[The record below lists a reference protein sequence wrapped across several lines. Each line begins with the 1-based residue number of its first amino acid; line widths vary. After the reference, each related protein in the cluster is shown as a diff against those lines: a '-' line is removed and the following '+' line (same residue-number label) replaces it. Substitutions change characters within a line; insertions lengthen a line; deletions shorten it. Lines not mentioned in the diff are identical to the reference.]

1 MVRTTFYGM
10 ALAAIASAVH
20 GMEIDMTNV
29 VSSEEYRSG
38 AVHHKSMSMKIAQ
51 WDAEIAAGLMNST
64 QYPELGYTKCVDGIA
79 AAIPGDANNTFQCN
93 NIDLYHFLSHA
104 QLGSTQGQGYS
115 SWGWTHKRSGREFVA
130 IGQFDGTAF
139 VEITRKGKM
148 VYLGRL
154 PQYDPIGSRWREI
167 RTLGDYIVIGSEAI
181 VHGVQ
186 IFDMKKL
193 LRLDPSNPKT
203 FSQSDLTGWF
213 GELPV
218 GRTHN
223 IVVNEELNYAIA
235 AGSVRGNSTTRTR
248 ENLPCGGGLIFIN
261 MTDPT
266 KPTTPGCAA
275 ADGYVH
281 DAECLVYRGPDKRY
295 QGRDICYGYNEDTMT
310 IYDVTNKIGNTTKI
324 ISRTSYVGARYIHQG
339 AVLDRQNQEFIVL
352 DDELDERDATEG
364 PATNKLP
371 TTYILD
377 IRDLEK
383 PKVTGFY
390 QGKTRSIDHN
400 QYVIDG
406 YNYQSNYGA
415 GLRVLDVR
423 SVPSDPTGAGICEAG
438 FFDIYPE
445 DDALE
450 GGGQVA
456 FLGTWSSYAYFK
468 SGYIYINTIERG
480 SFVVK
485 MTGKNCPG
493 RPRCEDNVVLLRI
506 LRGKG
511 EKGRE
516 FCRRWSGRGER
527 EGNEGEEELREYAD
541 AVGAPV
547 RGLGSRVRRACACLL
562 EG

>member
-1 MVRTTFYGM
+1 MVRTTFYVA
-10 ALAAIASAVH
+10 ALAAVASKAF

-29 VSSEEYRSG
+29 ASSEEYLSG
-38 AVHHKSMSMKIAQ
+38 AVHAKGMKMKMEQ

-64 QYPELGYTKCVDGIA
+64 QYPELGYTKCVDGLA

-104 QLGSTQGQGYS
+104 QLGSTQGQGSS

-139 VEITRKGKM
+139 VEIKRGRM
-148 VYLGRL
+148 VYIGRL

-193 LRLDPSNPKT
+193 LNLSPKNPKT

-223 IVVNEELNYAIA
+223 VVVNEELGYAIA
-235 AGSVRGNSTTRTR
+235 AGSVSGNSTVRTR
-248 ENLPCGGGLIFIN
+248 ENLPCRGGLIFIN

-295 QGRDICYGYNEDTMT
+295 EGRDICYGYNEDTMT
-310 IYDVTNKIGNTTKI
+310 IYDVTNKVGNQTTI

-339 AVLDRQNQEFIVL
+339 AVLDRNNQEYIVL
-352 DDELDERDATEG
+352 DDELDERDGTEG

-377 IRDLEK
+377 IRNLEQ

-390 QGKTRSIDHN
+390 QGQTRSIDHN

-406 YNYQSNYGA
+406 FNYQSNYGA

-423 SVPSDPTGAGICEAG
+423 SIPRDPTGAGICEAG

-445 DDALE
+445 DDAEE
-450 GGGQVA
+450 GGGRVA

-480 SFVVK
+480 SFLVK
-485 MTGKNCPG
+485 MTAKNCPG
-493 RPRCEDNVVLLRI
+493 QPVCKNDRLLKFMSDKRR
-506 LRGKG
+506 LQKS
-511 EKGRE
+511 RE
-516 FCRRWSGRGER
+516 FCGKFLGTETR
-527 EGNEGEEELREYAD
+527 EEELGEYARE
-541 AVGAPV
+541 AGTPT
-547 RGLGSRVRRACACLL
+547 RGIKPRISSACACLPSPTAL
-562 EG
+562 